1 MNPTQPS
8 SHVSGAPGASRLMA
22 AVMALSGGIV
32 PASAHPGHSLSEV
45 SPSHWVT
52 SPDHASLLLGAGIVL
67 WLVTRTL
74 RDARSRRWTWVLAVA
89 LVCGAGMQWGMGR

>member
-1 MNPTQPS
+1 MNMKPTQPS

-22 AVMALSGGIV
+22 AVVALSGGVV
-32 PASAHPGHSLSEV
+32 PASAHPG

-52 SPDHASLLLGAGIVL
+52 SPDHASLLLGTGIVL
-67 WLVTRTL
+67 WLVTRML
-74 RDARSRRWTWVLAVA
+74 RDARSRRWAEVLAVA